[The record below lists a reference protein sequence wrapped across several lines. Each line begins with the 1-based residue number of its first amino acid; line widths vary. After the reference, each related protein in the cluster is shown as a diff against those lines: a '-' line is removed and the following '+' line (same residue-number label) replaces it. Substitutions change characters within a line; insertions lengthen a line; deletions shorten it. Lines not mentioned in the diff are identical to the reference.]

1 MAALAVAAFLEAAFG
16 LCLGCRAFALLMR
29 AGLVPEQVCE
39 DCADISRRIPELR
52 DPTSG
57 AH

>member
-1 MAALAVAAFLEAAFG
+1 M
-16 LCLGCRAFALLMR
+16 LMR

-52 DPTSG
+52 DPMSG
-57 AH
+57 AS